1 MKRLW
6 KYPFDEDQYLPPI
19 FIFGPIVSWYYLLN
33 NDFFFNK
40 GKNAVKI
47 ILVHIL
53 LLIIYFRFFEFV
65 KLKDYTAKEMIVYFG
80 FNFIFLFVIRSIERF
95 LLGKKMDF
103 YKSQEGKFN
112 NSLFGPL
119 IVIIPLGISIII
131 ARVFLSLYHLLC

>member
-1 MKRLW
+1 
-6 KYPFDEDQYLPPI
+6 
-19 FIFGPIVSWYYLLN
+19 
-33 NDFFFNK
+33 
-40 GKNAVKI
+40 
-47 ILVHIL
+47 
-53 LLIIYFRFFEFV
+53 V